1 MPSQPTSTQDLFRLD
16 GKVAIVTGAGK
27 GIGAAIA
34 RAYADAGADVA
45 LVSRTAADL
54 ESVANDVTERGQRA
68 LVLPGDTNDFDLLAD
83 LVSRTVGELGGLD
96 VVVNNAG
103 GSQSHP
109 FVDTRVE
116 QLEASFRFNV
126 FAPFELSRLAVPHLL
141 DRPGASI
148 INISS
153 MAGRNAPRGQL
164 AHGTTKAAL
173 SQLTRLMAADLA
185 PRIRVNAIL
194 PGAVETESLGN
205 WLS

>member
-1 MPSQPTSTQDLFRLD
+1 MTDQPTSTQDLFRLD

-34 RAYADAGADVA
+34 RAYADAGADLA
-45 LVSRTAADL
+45 LIARTAADL
-54 ESVANDVTERGQRA
+54 ESVARDVIERGRRA
-68 LVLPGDTNDFDLLAD
+68 VILPGDINDFGLIAE
-83 LVSRTVGELGGLD
+83 LVSRTVDELGGID

-109 FVDTRVE
+109 FLDTRVE

-141 DRPGASI
+141 KRQGASI

-173 SQLTRLMAADLA
+173 
-185 PRIRVNAIL
+185 
-194 PGAVETESLGN
+194 
-205 WLS
+205 